1 MIGPNGKLTRPLDRA
16 IPSRMQTTYLSIY
29 RVRGVIGL
37 PDDLPVQLL
46 EAPANKAVAQL
57 TMNRDPY
64 FLHLRRI
71 QAFSLMF
78 NQALVGGHENLENAS
93 ARFLHALA
101 ACSISEGTDFDKP
114 LLIVAITGEAEILRP
129 DRAVDVGEISF
140 GLGLFETQDLAR
152 CAEAVLEAAVAGISL
167 SLSPS
172 TTSVVTKLGHVAYA
186 KGNDSGRLSYALE
199 MSASAYHSIMTSI
212 SKEILTEA
220 SNLSNILFAKDDL
233 KTVSHLLSRSLRT
246 TDDLQAFLTAWAALE
261 ILVAK
266 SFKSTYEPKLYETLG
281 KTTAAGQFL
290 TRVRDVMKDKY
301 NSRDKFVVVSSSLD
315 ASNSEQDIQEFK
327 DIKSERDGIHEMKL
341 KMSGYPTH
349 RVQNLLR
356 KSLRLHLL
364 ALK

>member
-1 MIGPNGKLTRPLDRA
+1 
-16 IPSRMQTTYLSIY
+16 MQTTYLSIY

-37 PDDLPVQLL
+37 PDDLSRQLL

-57 TMNRDPY
+57 TMNRGPY

-71 QAFSLMF
+71 QAFSRMTT
-78 NQALVGGHENLENAS
+78 QALVGGHEKLIDAR

-101 ACSISEGTDFDKP
+101 NCSIPEGTDFDKP
-114 LLIVAITGEAEILRP
+114 LLIVEITGEAESFHP
-129 DRAVDVGEISF
+129 DRAVNVGEISF
-140 GLGLFETQDLAR
+140 GLNLFDTQDLAR

-172 TTSVVTKLGHVAYA
+172 TTSAVTKLGYVAYA
-186 KGNDSGRLSYALE
+186 KDNQSGRLSYTLE
-199 MSASAYHSIMTSI
+199 MSASASHLIMASI
-212 SKEILTEA
+212 SDEILTEA
-220 SNLSNILFAKDDL
+220 SCLSNVLFVQDDL

-261 ILVAK
+261 IFVAK
-266 SFKSTYEPKLYETLG
+266 SFKSIYEPKLYETLG
-281 KTTAAGQFL
+281 KSTAAGQFL

-301 NSRDKFVVVSSSLD
+301 NIRDKFVVISSSLD
-315 ASNSEQDIQEFK
+315 PINSEQDIQEFK

-356 KSLRLHLL
+356 KYLRLHLL